1 MNAKSGQPTLTLR
14 LLLLVLGSLAVV
26 WLSFVVIAFHVSQTE
41 SQELT
46 DGQLASVVA
55 LLLNEKHPDYGNG
68 GAADRGADLFKS
80 RYHDYQQ
87 TLTVIAWDASGRR
100 ITSIGNAPIPDFDGD
115 SGFADL
121 HIGESPDSTHWRS
134 FSRWDDSR
142 SRKVMALLNMGERDR
157 VAKDFAMEMVIPGL
171 GVLPVVAL
179 VLGLAIWRGL
189 RPLYQLSDDVA
200 RLDVGRS
207 ERLPERQG
215 LREFDSVTLSINA
228 LIANQA
234 ATLARER
241 QLASEVAHELRTP
254 LSSITL
260 HAKSLR
266 SELPA
271 PEREQALVQIETD
284 ALRAGHVLT
293 QLLALARASR
303 AELDA
308 AAVQVDVAGLA
319 RRVVADYAQAAW
331 QGGHE
336 LALGGAAGLWVRGHP
351 VLIELGLR
359 NLLENALR
367 HTPPGTVVEVQTGSQ
382 GHEVW
387 LQVCDS
393 GGPPGGARQPERRV
407 KPPDALGLGH
417 KIVERVAEVH
427 GGRFERL
434 PPSGDV
440 AGWASCYRLT
450 FKGSAGTGTR

>member
-1 MNAKSGQPTLTLR
+1 MKARSRQPTLTLR
-14 LLLLVLGSLAVV
+14 LLLLVLGSLVGV
-26 WLSFVVIAFHVSQTE
+26 WLSFVTIAFQVSQSE
-41 SQELT
+41 SEELT

-68 GAADRGADLFKS
+68 GAADRGIGLLKS

-87 TLTVIAWDASGRR
+87 SLTVVAWDSAGRR
-100 ITSIGNAPIPDFDGD
+100 ITSIGDAPVPDFDGK

-121 HIGESPDSTHWRS
+121 HIGTPTADTHWRS
-134 FSRWDDSR
+134 FSQWDDGHT
-142 SRKVMALLNMGERDR
+142 RKVMAMLNMSDRDR
-157 VAKDFAMEMVIPGL
+157 VADEFAQEMILPGL
-171 GVLPVVAL
+171 AVLPVVAL
-179 VLGLAIWRGL
+179 ALWLAIRRGL

-207 ERLPERQG
+207 ERLPERQA
-215 LREFDSVTLSINA
+215 LREFDSVTMSINS
-228 LIANQA
+228 LIVSQA

-271 PEREQALVQIETD
+271 QEREQALIQIETD

-308 AAVQVDVAGLA
+308 AAVQVDLATLA
-319 RRVVADYAQAAW
+319 RHVVSEYAQAAW
-331 QGGHE
+331 SSGHE
-336 LALGGAAGLWVRGHP
+336 LALGGVQGLWLRGHP

-359 NLLENALR
+359 NLVENALR
-367 HTPPGTVVEVQTGSQ
+367 HTPPGTVVEVQTGSE

-393 GGPPGGARQPERRV
+393 GGPPGSARQPERRV
-407 KPPDALGLGH
+407 KPHDALGLGH

-427 GGRFERL
+427 GGRFECL
-434 PPSGDV
+434 PPAGDAPV
-440 AGWASCYRLT
+440 WASRYRLT
-450 FKGSAGTGTR
+450 FKGTVDTDPR